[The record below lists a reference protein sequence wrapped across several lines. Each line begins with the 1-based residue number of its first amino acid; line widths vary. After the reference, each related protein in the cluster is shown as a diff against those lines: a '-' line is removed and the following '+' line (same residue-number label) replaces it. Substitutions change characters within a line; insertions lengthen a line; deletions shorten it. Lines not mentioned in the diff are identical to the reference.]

1 MSKVSLDSKL
11 QNLKIDNDIITKLNK
26 EGIFEVKDL
35 WQYNRKKLKELGLTD
50 PEIKHITIKL
60 QLNSIDLNKKVYHKN

>member
-11 QNLKIDNDIITKLNK
+11 QDLKIDNDIITKLNK
-26 EGIFEVKDL
+26 KGIFEVKDL

-50 PEIKHITIKL
+50 SEIKHITIKL